1 MRNQIG
7 NKTTHPTTRSTFL
20 KYVHFFCFLVVVFS
34 SCTLLFA
41 QNSAKKN
48 RDYKKWSLE
57 QLLFTIDSGLLDKE
71 TRLDYIEFYLQKA
84 KQENATQAIVTGY
97 KKKIA
102 NLEGYHIRIA
112 YADSLLAL
120 AQNLQN
126 NQLLGIAYGYKSNV
140 EIVVKNYE
148 TALNYGLKAEE
159 YLRYT
164 EDLYTLNEVKN
175 SIGMAYF
182 YIEEYKKAYKLF
194 KETTDYHFN
203 NKENTYN
210 NNKKYII
217 HLFGLSKSAFRLQK
231 YDTLQLLIKEGY
243 SGIKELKVHHQPLE
257 KAYFSLIDGMYHHQL
272 QEYQKSDSLF
282 QSALLPIKENSD
294 FANEHLVYLFL
305 GKNLWEQGK
314 KEQALDHFLKIDTL
328 YQNKDFTNNELNEA
342 YSYIIDYYKE
352 QKNPEKQL
360 HYTNVLL
367 QISGEL
373 QTKDKNLT
381 SYLHT
386 NLDTKR
392 LEESKAVLEKEINR
406 NKSWNKIIY
415 VIVAVLV
422 VLLIGLFFIYKKS
435 KKELQNK
442 YELLTKQ
449 DNLEVSQSQPELPD
463 APQGLE
469 NKMQKEI
476 SDTAQIILTRL
487 STFEQNKAY
496 LQKITL
502 EELAEQF
509 STNRSTLSNVINE
522 HKETNFS
529 NYINKLRVDEAV
541 HQIKNNPQLQ
551 KQSLDA
557 LADEFGFGSAKSFSV
572 TFKKIT
578 EISITD
584 FLRLSK
590 QQTAV

>member
-1 MRNQIG
+1 MKNQIG
-7 NKTTHPTTRSTFL
+7 YKTTHPTTRSTFL

-41 QNSAKKN
+41 QNSAKKSE
-48 RDYKKWSLE
+48 DYKKWSLE

-71 TRLDYIEFYLQKA
+71 TTRLDYIEFYLQKA
-84 KQENATQAIVTGY
+84 KIEKSDKDIITAY
-97 KKKIA
+97 EKKIA
-102 NLEGYHIRIA
+102 NLESYDIKTA
-112 YADSLLAL
+112 YADSLLAFAYKL
-120 AQNLQN
+120 NDNKVLGTAYNAKGYVESTEN
-126 NQLLGIAYGYKSNV
+126 NYIKS
-140 EIVVKNYE
+140 
-148 TALNYGLKAEE
+148 LNYLLKAEE
-159 YLRYT
+159 YLKNT
-164 EDLYTLNEVKN
+164 DDLYTLNKIK
-175 SIGMAYF
+175 SAIAYN
-182 YIEEYKKAYKLF
+182 YYRIEKYQKSYKLYKEAIDFYF
-194 KETTDYHFN
+194 KD
-203 NKENTYN
+203 KEITYN
-210 NNKKYII
+210 SKKRYVIN
-217 HLFGLSKSAFRLQK
+217 LYGLSKSAYRLQK
-231 YDTLQLLIKEGY
+231 YDTLPLLIKEGY

-257 KAYFSLIDGMYHHQL
+257 KAYFSFIDGMYHHQL
-272 QEYQKSDSLF
+272 QEYQKSDSLL
-282 QSALLPIKENSD
+282 QVALLPIKENSD
-294 FANEHLVYLFL
+294 FANEHLVSLFL

-314 KEQALDHFLKIDTL
+314 KEQALEHFLKIDTL

-352 QKNPEKQL
+352 QKNPEQQL

-381 SYLHT
+381 NYLHT

-392 LEESKAVLEKEINR
+392 LKESKAVLEKEINH

-415 VIVAVLV
+415 AIVAVLV

-442 YELLTKQ
+442 YDRLIKNDSLDSVQNE
-449 DNLEVSQSQPELPD
+449 PESTPIID
-463 APQGLE
+463 IHP
-469 NKMQKEI
+469 QKEI
-476 SDTAQIILTRL
+476 SDTAQIILSRL
-487 STFEQNKAY
+487 STFEQNKAF

-502 EELAEQF
+502 EGLAEQF
-509 STNRSTLSNVINE
+509 LTNRSTLSNVINE

-551 KQSLDA
+551 KLSLDA
-557 LADEFGFGSAKSFSV
+557 LADEFGFGCAKSFSL
-572 TFKKIT
+572 TFRKIT
-578 EISITD
+578 EISITG
-584 FLRLSK
+584 FLRLSR